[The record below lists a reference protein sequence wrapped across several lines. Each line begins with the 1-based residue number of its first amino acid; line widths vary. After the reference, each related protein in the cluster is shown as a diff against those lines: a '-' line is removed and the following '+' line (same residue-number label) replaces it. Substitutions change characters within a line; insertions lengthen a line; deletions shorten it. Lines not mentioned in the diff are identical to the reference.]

1 METPRK
7 NGRPPS
13 GTRRLSREMML
24 GALIK
29 WRLPYPAKEAARKK
43 NERKRK
49 IAGPPLP
56 AANEKLSSFAT
67 LAIPT
72 SAIAIV
78 RERPI

>member
-1 METPRK
+1 MANEVLPRRSENQDTREREDDLSSRFNGDSTQ

-43 NERKRK
+43 K
-49 IAGPPLP
+49 
-56 AANEKLSSFAT
+56 
-67 LAIPT
+67 
-72 SAIAIV
+72 
-78 RERPI
+78 

>member
-1 METPRK
+1 
-7 NGRPPS
+7 
-13 GTRRLSREMML
+13 MMP

-43 NERKRK
+43 MKEKKMKNR
-49 IAGPPLP
+49 AGPPLP

-67 LAIPT
+67 LAVPT